1 MSNKSKSKKKV
12 IIYHNGKKYEVA
24 KNHVSRFRR
33 LMGMRRATPKR
44 SLTNNQFNHHGY
56 IYED

>member
-1 MSNKSKSKKKV
+1 V
-12 IIYHNGKKYEVA
+12 LLYHNGKKYEVA

-33 LMGMRRATPKR
+33 LMGMRNTTPKR